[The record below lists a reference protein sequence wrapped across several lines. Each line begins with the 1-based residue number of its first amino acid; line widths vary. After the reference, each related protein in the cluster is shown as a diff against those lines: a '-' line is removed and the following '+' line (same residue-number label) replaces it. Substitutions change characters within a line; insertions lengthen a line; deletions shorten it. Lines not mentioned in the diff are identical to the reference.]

1 MKQSKQSSS
10 TETSASGATV
20 TRKPVHE
27 RTTGPTTINDRS
39 AREVSKSDC
48 EQARRELVGD
58 LDFDADEDAPEPP
71 TESTS
76 WDPVPGSDGHKMH
89 TNSSADEDYE
99 GRSANERLVEKGIA
113 GAEQDQMLQANRD
126 AAREDS

>member
-1 MKQSKQSSS
+1 MKPSKENSS
-10 TETSASGATV
+10 TEASVGVATV
-20 TRKPVHE
+20 TRKPVHG
-27 RTTGPTTINDRS
+27 RTTEPAAINDRS

-48 EQARRELVGD
+48 EQARREVVDD
-58 LDFDADEDAPEPP
+58 LDFDADEDAPES
-71 TESTS
+71 TNESAS
-76 WDPVPGSDGHKMH
+76 WDPVPGSEGHKMH
-89 TNSSADEDYE
+89 TNPSADEDDE